1 MCIKALLIILAS
13 FFDSILRLITCFRLK
28 LFSKLS
34 RLTGLVS
41 PLLGQ
46 SSQAKLSMDVNWI
59 FYQSFEGT

>member
-13 FFDSILRLITCFRLK
+13 FFDNILRLITCFRLK

-59 FYQSFEGT
+59 FHQSFEGT